1 MNSEKIISILKD
13 YAFGPAASSGEPFK
27 LMLLYGS
34 VAKDR
39 FKAHSDVDIAVSA
52 DRPLSEDR
60 LLETG
65 AELSALLDRPVDV
78 LDLFSTEG
86 LILYKIMTGHIR
98 IKIDAA
104 LYVKYYSKALGFRE
118 DFKPLQDMM
127 REARI
132 GRFIHGS

>member
-1 MNSEKIISILKD
+1 
-13 YAFGPAASSGEPFK
+13 
-27 LMLLYGS
+27 
-34 VAKDR
+34 
-39 FKAHSDVDIAVSA
+39 VDIAVSA

-60 LLETG
+60 LLEAG

-98 IKIDAA
+98 IKIEAA

-118 DFKPLQDMM
+118 DFKPLQDRTVYSWILMW
-127 REARI
+127 
-132 GRFIHGS
+132 